1 MRLHDHPGGNPHY
14 YWINVSN
21 GKIKNLLSG
30 KSRIPVPVRITR
42 FAGHSSIEQIGL
54 EILGLSKM
62 DWNSFDLYSKMPATL
77 GSSRAIA
84 RVGQLLTRFGNE
96 TYDYRLFI

>member
-1 MRLHDHPGGNPHY
+1 
-14 YWINVSN
+14 
-21 GKIKNLLSG
+21 
-30 KSRIPVPVRITR
+30 
-42 FAGHSSIEQIGL
+42 
-54 EILGLSKM
+54 M